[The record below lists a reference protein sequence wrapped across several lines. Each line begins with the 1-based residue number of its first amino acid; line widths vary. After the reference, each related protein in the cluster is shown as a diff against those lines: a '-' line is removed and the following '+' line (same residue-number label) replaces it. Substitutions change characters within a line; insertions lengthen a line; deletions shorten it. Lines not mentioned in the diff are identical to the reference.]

1 MYIADMNSK
10 LFRGSLDTIILK
22 MLKDKGRMYGYEISK
37 YIKTQSKGS
46 FNIKEGSLYPA
57 LHKLERKGYL
67 DTEMEKVDNR
77 MRKYYRLSEK
87 GNGAVKVEV
96 EEMKSFIAS
105 LSLIVNP
112 NH

>member
-1 MYIADMNSK
+1 MNSK

-22 MLKDKGRMYGYEISK
+22 MLKDNGRMYGYEISK
-37 YIKTQSKGS
+37 IVKAQSKGS
-46 FNIKEGSLYPA
+46 FSITEGSLYPA

-67 DTEMEKVDNR
+67 DTDMEKVDNR

-87 GNGAVKVEV
+87 GHGAVKIEV

-112 NH
+112 NN